1 MENYF
6 LVKATYTT
14 NVGKEDK
21 KVTESYLFETICY
34 KDAEDQ
40 AIKMLKDNISGE
52 FEVTDI
58 KKVSYNDIFENP
70 LDLNENIEKFWYEC
84 KVFYISFDENSGVEK
99 KMTSKCLME
108 GVNIKDVN
116 KRLNELFKNSN
127 GDNYRILSIIETPIL
142 GIFKISDF
150 IENQ

>member
-116 KRLNELFKNSN
+116 KRLNELFENSN

-142 GIFKISDF
+142 GIFKISDLK
-150 IENQ
+150 ENQ

>member
-116 KRLNELFKNSN
+116 KRLNELFENSN
-127 GDNYRILSIIETPIL
+127 GDNYRILSIVETPIL
-142 GIFKISDF
+142 GIFKISDLK
-150 IENQ
+150 ENK

>member
-99 KMTSKCLME
+99 KITSKCLME

-116 KRLNELFKNSN
+116 KRLNELFENSN
-127 GDNYRILSIIETPIL
+127 GDNYRILSIVETPIL
-142 GIFKISDF
+142 GIFKISDLK
-150 IENQ
+150 ENQ

>member
-116 KRLNELFKNSN
+116 KRLNELFENFN
-127 GDNYRILSIIETPIL
+127 GDNYRILSIVETPIL
-142 GIFKISDF
+142 GIFKISDLK
-150 IENQ
+150 ENK

>member
-70 LDLNENIEKFWYEC
+70 LDLNENVEKFWYEC

-99 KMTSKCLME
+99 KITSKCLME
-108 GVNIKDVN
+108 GVNIEDVN

-127 GDNYRILSIIETPIL
+127 GDNYRILSIVETPIL
-142 GIFKISDF
+142 GIFKISDLK
-150 IENQ
+150 ENQ

>member
-6 LVKATYTT
+6 LVKATYIT

-70 LDLNENIEKFWYEC
+70 LDLNENVEKFWYEC

-99 KMTSKCLME
+99 KITSKCLME
-108 GVNIKDVN
+108 GVNIEDVN

-127 GDNYRILSIIETPIL
+127 GDNYRILSIVETPIL
-142 GIFKISDF
+142 GIFKISDLK
-150 IENQ
+150 ENQ

>member
-142 GIFKISDF
+142 GIFKISDLK
-150 IENQ
+150 ENQ

>member
-70 LDLNENIEKFWYEC
+70 LDLNENVEKFWYEC

-99 KMTSKCLME
+99 KMTSKSLME
-108 GVNIKDVN
+108 GVNIEDVN

-127 GDNYRILSIIETPIL
+127 GDNYRILSIVETPIL
-142 GIFKISDF
+142 GIFKISDLK
-150 IENQ
+150 ENQ

>member
-52 FEVTDI
+52 FEITDI

-142 GIFKISDF
+142 GIFKISDLK
-150 IENQ
+150 ENQ

>member
-116 KRLNELFKNSN
+116 KRLNELFENSN
-127 GDNYRILSIIETPIL
+127 GDNYRILSIVETPIL
-142 GIFKISDF
+142 GIFKISDLK
-150 IENQ
+150 ENQ